1 MAQAARPAVD
11 CDSKKQNRDYNDM
24 KLFYKAGACS
34 LTTHIVLHET
44 GLPHT
49 SVAVDLKTKRTA
61 EGDDF
66 LAINSKG
73 YVPALQLD
81 NGHVL
86 TEGAVIAQYLVDLKP
101 ESHLLAAS
109 GEARYAVLEWM
120 NFISTELHKGIG
132 AFFNPAITPEW
143 KAAATATLTKRLDWL
158 AEALGD
164 NRYLYADHFTIA
176 DAYLFNVLSWFRVVD
191 FSLDRWPALQRF
203 AATHAQRPSV
213 IAAMKSE
220 GLM

>member
-1 MAQAARPAVD
+1 
-11 CDSKKQNRDYNDM
+11 M

-34 LTTHIVLHET
+34 LTSHIILHET

-61 EGDDF
+61 DGENF
-66 LAINSKG
+66 LNINGKG

-81 NGHVL
+81 NGKVL
-86 TEGAVIAQYLVDLKP
+86 TEGAVIAQYLADLKP
-101 ESHLLAAS
+101 ESQLLAAH
-109 GEARYAVLEWM
+109 GEERYAVLEWM

-132 AFFNPAITPEW
+132 ALFNPAITPEW

-158 AEALGD
+158 AEALGEKH
-164 NRYLYADHFTIA
+164 YLHGERFTIA
-176 DAYLFNVLSWFRVVD
+176 DAYLINVLSWFHVVD
-191 FSLDRWPALQRF
+191 FSLDRWPTLQRF

-213 IAAMKSE
+213 IASMKAE
-220 GLM
+220 GLL